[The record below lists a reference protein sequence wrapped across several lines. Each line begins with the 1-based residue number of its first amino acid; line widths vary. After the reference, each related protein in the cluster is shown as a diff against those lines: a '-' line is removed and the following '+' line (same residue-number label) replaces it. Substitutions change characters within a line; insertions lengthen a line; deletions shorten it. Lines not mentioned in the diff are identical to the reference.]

1 MTVQNDQRKTYEA
14 PKAEVLLDK
23 RASQGKKQK
32 QAVAP
37 MSAAL

>member
-23 RASQGKKQK
+23 RASRESNKSK
-32 QAVAP
+32 AVLP
-37 MSAAL
+37 